1 MEYEKQLI
9 WIIPNN
15 EYSENNLEDGR
26 GTFFPFMTGD
36 RDHRSRCQEFCEEH
50 KLSNYPVGGSHDD
63 WGKYLTERGF
73 IVFFNSGVTIDN
85 KYFGALYL
93 PAQLTEKQI
102 NFLEDRKELLE
113 EKYNHNTSFLG
124 IRVLASTPL
133 DYRNNGFRDLQ
144 IESIIENCPSDDAI
158 VLLYKEVNSQKENLK
173 RKSL

>member
-1 MEYEKQLI
+1 M
-9 WIIPNN
+9 
-15 EYSENNLEDGR
+15 
-26 GTFFPFMTGD
+26 
-36 RDHRSRCQEFCEEH
+36 
-50 KLSNYPVGGSHDD
+50 
-63 WGKYLTERGF
+63 
-73 IVFFNSGVTIDN
+73 FFNSGVTIDN

-144 IESIIENCPSDDAI
+144 IESIIENCPSNDA
-158 VLLYKEVNSQKENLK
+158 VELLYREIASQRENLK
-173 RKSL
+173 GKSL

>member
-144 IESIIENCPSDDAI
+144 I
-158 VLLYKEVNSQKENLK
+158 
-173 RKSL
+173 

>member
-36 RDHRSRCQEFCEEH
+36 RDHRSRCQGFCEEH

-102 NFLEDRKELLE
+102 NFLEDRRELLE

>member
-144 IESIIENCPSDDAI
+144 IESIIENCPSNDAI

>member
-113 EKYNHNTSFLG
+113 EKYKDYHYDILSYIPG
-124 IRVLASTPL
+124 RLAVKG
-133 DYRNNGFRDLQ
+133 Y
-144 IESIIENCPSDDAI
+144 EI
-158 VLLYKEVNSQKENLK
+158 VNANYFALK
-173 RKSL
+173 KY

>member
-93 PAQLTEKQI
+93 PVQLTEKQI

>member
-15 EYSENNLEDGR
+15 EYSKNNLEDGR
-26 GTFFPFMTGD
+26 VTFFPFMTGD

-102 NFLEDRKELLE
+102 IFLEDRKELLE

-133 DYRNNGFRDLQ
+133 DYRNNGFRDLR
-144 IESIIENCPSDDAI
+144 IESIIENCPSNDAI

>member
-102 NFLEDRKELLE
+102 NFLEDRRELLE

>member
-26 GTFFPFMTGD
+26 ETFFPFMTGD

>member
-15 EYSENNLEDGR
+15 EYSKNNLEDGR
-26 GTFFPFMTGD
+26 GIFFPFMTGD

-102 NFLEDRKELLE
+102 IFLEDRKELLE

-133 DYRNNGFRDLQ
+133 DYRNNGFRDLR

>member
-15 EYSENNLEDGR
+15 EYSKNNLEDGR

-102 NFLEDRKELLE
+102 IFLEDRKELLE

-133 DYRNNGFRDLQ
+133 DYRNNGFRDLR
-144 IESIIENCPSDDAI
+144 IESIIENCPSDDA
-158 VLLYKEVNSQKENLK
+158 VELLYREIASQKENLK

>member
-144 IESIIENCPSDDAI
+144 IESIIENNPSDDA
-158 VLLYKEVNSQKENLK
+158 VELLYRELNSQKEKLK

>member
-102 NFLEDRKELLE
+102 NFLEDRKELLVTYQPMLPC
-113 EKYNHNTSFLG
+113 KDKLVSFIGRYPQLF
-124 IRVLASTPL
+124 LMASTVMKPL
-133 DYRNNGFRDLQ
+133 LPGLRY
-144 IESIIENCPSDDAI
+144 
-158 VLLYKEVNSQKENLK
+158 VYLK
-173 RKSL
+173 IKDRKSSLL